1 MGTLHK
7 IANFHYFPK
16 KLFKKIQNISP
27 NFFSSKKLNKNN
39 NWKSI
44 KKKTTP
50 RYWIKDGIFEAF

>member
-1 MGTLHK
+1 M
-7 IANFHYFPK
+7 NSYFPK